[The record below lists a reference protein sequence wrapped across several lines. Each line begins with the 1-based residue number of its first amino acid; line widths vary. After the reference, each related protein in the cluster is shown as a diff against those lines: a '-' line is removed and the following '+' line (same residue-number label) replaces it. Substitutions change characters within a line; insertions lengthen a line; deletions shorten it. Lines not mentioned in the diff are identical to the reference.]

1 VRLKIRRACGI
12 ALIVMGL
19 VAIPVPI
26 VPGVPLIVAG
36 AALLGPNHPFVRT
49 GRAWLA
55 RTGLWKTEGRRDEL
69 PGLQS
74 ELKMIDR
81 QGAEI
86 NHSSTSAKP
95 GSQTA

>member
-1 VRLKIRRACGI
+1 VRLTIRRACGI
-12 ALIVMGL
+12 ALIVLGL

-36 AALLGPNHPFVRT
+36 AALLGPNHPVVRT
-49 GRAWLA
+49 GRAWLE
-55 RTGLWKTEGRRDEL
+55 RTGLWRTQGKRDDL

-74 ELKMIDR
+74 ELKMTDQ

-86 NHSSTSAKP
+86 NHVSISSKP
-95 GSQTA
+95 RSQTA